1 MAVKVALI
9 NRYETLLNSSHPTV
23 WDVFEEFSRTPSSG
37 PSTPLDPN
45 SVVHRVVRF
54 QRGNCIDLIP
64 SRLEL
69 SYTLRNP
76 AQKETL
82 LQRLV
87 SSIED
92 QYDLILL
99 DCSPT
104 ESMLTTAAYL
114 ASDHILVPVRPE
126 FLSSIGLPLLVR
138 SMEDFHQ
145 QHVDH
150 RLQLA
155 GIVFNSTSEY
165 APEENLSKRS
175 VRDLANENGWYVFQS
190 EIPYSRSYPKGAR
203 EGNPIFWTSY
213 ARQKQASRFHTF
225 AAELAQRI
233 GL

>member
-1 MAVKVALI
+1 
-9 NRYETLLNSSHPTV
+9 
-23 WDVFEEFSRTPSSG
+23 
-37 PSTPLDPN
+37 
-45 SVVHRVVRF
+45 
-54 QRGNCIDLIP
+54 
-64 SRLEL
+64 
-69 SYTLRNP
+69 
-76 AQKETL
+76 
-82 LQRLV
+82 
-87 SSIED
+87 
-92 QYDLILL
+92 
-99 DCSPT
+99 
-104 ESMLTTAAYL
+104 
-114 ASDHILVPVRPE
+114 
-126 FLSSIGLPLLVR
+126 
-138 SMEDFHQ
+138 MEDFHQ